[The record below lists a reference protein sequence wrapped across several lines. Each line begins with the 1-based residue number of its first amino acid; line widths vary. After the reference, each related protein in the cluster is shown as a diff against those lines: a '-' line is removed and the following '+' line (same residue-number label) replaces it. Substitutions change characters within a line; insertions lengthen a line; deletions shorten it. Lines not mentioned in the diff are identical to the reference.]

1 MNCIEGLK
9 ELELLDISHNHI
21 KEEGAIKITERLP
34 KLRIFINNMNEYTEI
49 AFQQTSNMLEQ
60 IYLDE
65 NNLYTLEFHQPKR
78 SMVTLSVKGNNI
90 SEIMGINNLP
100 NLENLYCE
108 NNKLKNLD
116 VLRYM
121 GGLKILNASSNGTL
135 SILVPPKNQAER
147 IDLSVNELTNME
159 FIKECLY
166 LKYLNLSENK
176 LESFLTS
183 SSLFT
188 NLTYLDLSYYYNNSI
203 IYFLERIESRKYTEW
218 RDSLI

>member
-1 MNCIEGLK
+1 MRELYLAYNYISDEQLMCIEALK

-21 KEEGAIKITERLP
+21 KEEGAIQIAEKLP

-49 AFQQTSNMLEQ
+49 AFHQASNMLEQ

-78 SMVTLSVKGNNI
+78 SMITLSVKGNNI
-90 SEIMGINNLP
+90 SEIIGINNLP

-116 VLRYM
+116 ILRYM

-135 SILVPPKNQAER
+135 SILLPPKNQAER
-147 IDLSVNELTNME
+147 IDLSSNELTTME
-159 FIKECLY
+159 FIKECLFI
-166 LKYLNLSENK
+166 KYLNLSENK

-183 SSLFT
+183 SGLFN
-188 NLTYLDLSYYYNNSI
+188 NLTYLDLS
-203 IYFLERIESRKYTEW
+203 
-218 RDSLI
+218 